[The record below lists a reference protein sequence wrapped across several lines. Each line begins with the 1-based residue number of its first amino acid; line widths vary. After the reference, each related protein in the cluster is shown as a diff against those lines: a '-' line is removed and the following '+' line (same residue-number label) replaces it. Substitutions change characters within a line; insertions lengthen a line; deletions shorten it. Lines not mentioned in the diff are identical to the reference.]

1 MNNITIILTATV
13 NVNFKKSWLYQT
25 DQTERIQTYLRSV
38 LQWLNNTTFHIIL
51 VDNSGYK
58 FEELS
63 DELEKYAERFE
74 IIIFNESE
82 LDSAKYLENN
92 NSKGASEL
100 FAINY
105 AFNYSKLVKF
115 SNFTIKVTAR
125 FYIPDLQNYLK
136 DINLDEYNC
145 LTQYDNDRCEM
156 VGSHIKN
163 FNKVFYQHA
172 IHEIDK
178 NNYYIPHVEYM
189 YKLRCLSFES
199 NTILTCPKFDIEP
212 TQRGGICQIFS
223 DI

>member
-1 MNNITIILTATV
+1 MNNVTIIFTATV
-13 NVNFKKSWLYQT
+13 NVNYKKLWLYQT
-25 DQTERIQTYLRSV
+25 DQAERLNTYLKSILR
-38 LQWLNNTTFHIIL
+38 WLNNTNFRIIL

-74 IIIFNESE
+74 IITFNESE
-82 LDSAKYLENN
+82 LDSAKYLENDT
-92 NSKGASEL
+92 SKGASEL

-105 AFNYSKLVKF
+105 AFNHSKLVNF
-115 SNFTIKVTAR
+115 SNFIIKVTAR

-145 LTQYDNDRCEM
+145 LTQYNTDRCEM

-163 FNKVFYQHA
+163 FNRVFYQYA
-172 IHEIDK
+172 VDK
-178 NNYYIPHVEYM
+178 NNYYIPHVEYL

-212 TQRGGICQIFS
+212 TQRGGVSQIFS